1 MQGDPDLPRRI
12 APLGAVA
19 LMMGV
24 IIGTGIFRT
33 PPFVAQQL
41 GSPVLI
47 LGLWLLGGLLSFCGA
62 LTFAELATMMPRSG
76 GVYVFLHQGLGR
88 AVAFAFGWTYLL
100 ISKPFAAAG
109 IAVIA
114 AEHALSLAAV
124 SPADPLARSLLV
136 NGLTSGILLTLT
148 IINVR
153 GVGMAVAV
161 ARVLT
166 GAKVLALVAIV
177 ALAFTLPGGSPDHL
191 RAGPTP
197 VHWSL
202 ALGPAMLGILWT
214 YDGWADVGAIAGEVK
229 QPQRNLP
236 RIFLGGTLAVTA
248 LYLAVNAAY
257 HWVLPLA
264 EIRAADTVA
273 PALMQRL
280 LGPAGGRLVAL
291 IVLVS
296 AVGASHSAVLTGARV
311 TFAQARDGLLFRS
324 LAGVHG
330 RFQTPAPSLWAQLLL
345 ALLALWH
352 PLLVG
357 VTEQSPFQRLA
368 DGFTFTMWIF
378 YGLTALSLF
387 VLRWREPD
395 RPRPFRCWGYPLVP
409 GLFLLASAAMTALVV
424 RGDLL
429 DPDSRG
435 LATLPWLGV
444 LLAGAPAWWLWE
456 RARARG

>member
-1 MQGDPDLPRRI
+1 MQAESDLPRRI
-12 APLGAVA
+12 PPLGAVA
-19 LMMGV
+19 LMVGV

-41 GSPVLI
+41 GSPALI
-47 LGLWLLGGLLSFCGA
+47 LVLWLLGGLLSFCGA

-88 AVAFAFGWTYLL
+88 GVAFVFGWTYLL

-114 AEHALSLAAV
+114 AEHALSLGGVA
-124 SPADPLARSLLV
+124 PADPLARSLQL
-136 NGLTSGILLTLT
+136 NSLTSAILLILT

-161 ARVLT
+161 ARLLT
-166 GAKVLALVAIV
+166 SAKVLALLAIV
-177 ALAFTLPGGSPDHL
+177 VLAFALPGGSPDHL
-191 RAGPTP
+191 RAGPAP

-214 YDGWADVGAIAGEVK
+214 YDGWADVGAVAGEV
-229 QPQRNLP
+229 QEPQRNLP
-236 RIFLGGTLAVTA
+236 RVFLGGTMLVTA

-257 HWVLPLA
+257 HWVLPLP
-264 EIRAADTVA
+264 EIRAVDTVA
-273 PALMQRL
+273 PALMERL
-280 LGPAGGRLVAL
+280 LGPVGGRLVAL
-291 IVLVS
+291 VVVVS

-311 TFAQARDGLLFRS
+311 TFAQARDGLLFR
-324 LAGVHG
+324 LLGGVHS

-345 ALLALWH
+345 AMVALWH
-352 PLLVG
+352 PLLLG
-357 VTEQSPFQRLA
+357 RADGSPFQRLA

-387 VLRWREPD
+387 VLRLRAPD
-395 RPRPFRCWGYPLVP
+395 RPRPFRCWGYPVVP
-409 GLFLLASAAMTALVV
+409 GLFLLASLAMTILVV

-435 LATLPWLGV
+435 LATLPWLLV
-444 LLAGAPAWWLWE
+444 LAAGGPTWWLWE
-456 RARARG
+456 RARR